1 MQIRRG
7 KVYFSLHRYLK
18 IAFFRLHISL
28 NNLLSYG
35 LMQNSTVTRYFLRHS
50 SSSADIVWIY
60 GVDVSVISGDRVS
73 HVVDNL
79 QLPILVVETISKDRK
94 NIRCGLQLSVY

>member
-1 MQIRRG
+1 MVHADQKRK
-7 KVYFSLHRYLK
+7 KVYFSLHMYLK

-50 SSSADIVWIY
+50 SSSPDIVWIY
-60 GVDVSVISGDRVS
+60 GVDVSVITGDRVS

-79 QLPILVVETISKDRK
+79 QLPILVIVTISRF
-94 NIRCGLQLSVY
+94 

>member
-1 MQIRRG
+1 MK
-7 KVYFSLHRYLK
+7 KVYFSLHKYLK
-18 IAFFRLHISL
+18 IVFFRLHISL
-28 NNLLSYG
+28 NNLLSYV

-79 QLPILVVETISKDRK
+79 QLPILVIETISRK
-94 NIRCGLQLSVY
+94 KEYQMNCNYPCN

>member
-1 MQIRRG
+1 MVHADQKR
-7 KVYFSLHRYLK
+7 KSLFFVVYLK

-28 NNLLSYG
+28 NNLLIYG

-50 SSSADIVWIY
+50 SSSAEIVWIY

-79 QLPILVVETISKDRK
+79 QLPILVIVTISRF
-94 NIRCGLQLSVY
+94 